1 MAVVTREGKSASSSV
16 ILCPGAAS
24 FWVEEDSP
32 GEDDKIQVSLQKAI
46 FHSGLHGMKGKLE
59 TKLVYFFRIETT
71 TKECKIFHACGG

>member
-32 GEDDKIQVSLQKAI
+32 GEEDMQNTSVTPRSHFSLGSARDERKVGDKA
-46 FHSGLHGMKGKLE
+46 GLL
-59 TKLVYFFRIETT
+59 L
-71 TKECKIFHACGG
+71 